1 MKFNN
6 PLFSILIPTYN
17 SAETIHKCL
26 DSIICQGFR
35 DFEILVID
43 GASKDKTIEIVSGY
57 DDERIKYSSQKD
69 NGIYDAMNKGIK
81 WAKGEWIYFLGSDDE
96 LYNPEVLQQVAT
108 FISGTKADVVYGN
121 VLVDG
126 NAGWA
131 ADGDIYDGSFD
142 IKKLLLKN
150 ICHQSIFYR
159 KQFVEEHNISFDQNY
174 RVCADWDFNVKC
186 WAQGRFE
193 FIPQVIARFNAG
205 GASTKEVI
213 DDEFGNEIVEKFI
226 AYSNIRSYK
235 KLKQVIPSERMY
247 QLRKFKKYSW
257 RMRIDS
263 LAKRFLS

>member
-1 MKFNN
+1 MHEYTC
-6 PLFSILIPTYN
+6 S
-17 SAETIHKCL
+17 E
-26 DSIICQGFR
+26 
-35 DFEILVID
+35 
-43 GASKDKTIEIVSGY
+43 
-57 DDERIKYSSQKD
+57 KD

-81 WAKGEWIYFLGSDDE
+81 LAKGEWIYFLGSDDE
-96 LYNPEVLQQVAT
+96 LYNPGVLQQVAS

-159 KQFVEEHNISFDQNY
+159 KQFIVEHNISFDQNY
-174 RVCADWDFNVKC
+174 PVCADWDFNVKC

-226 AYSNIRSYK
+226 AYSNIHSYK